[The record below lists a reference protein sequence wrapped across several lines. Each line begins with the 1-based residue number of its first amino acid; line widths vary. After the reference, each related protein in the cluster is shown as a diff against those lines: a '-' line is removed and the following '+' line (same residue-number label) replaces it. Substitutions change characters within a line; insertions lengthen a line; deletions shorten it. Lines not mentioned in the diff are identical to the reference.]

1 MHGLPR
7 ATQDIDIVIDPLS
20 LADLERLVRAMPD
33 EDYYVDLEAAR
44 EAHRDRSMFNVIDQ
58 SSGWKVDF
66 ILRKNRPFSRE
77 EFARRACVPLLGVS
91 MFVAS
96 PEDTIVSK
104 LEWSKLA
111 GGSERQR
118 RDVAGVLSSTGD
130 RIDLAY
136 VERWV
141 AELDLSE
148 EWDAARAT

>member
-1 MHGLPR
+1 
-7 ATQDIDIVIDPLS
+7 
-20 LADLERLVRAMPD
+20 
-33 EDYYVDLEAAR
+33 
-44 EAHRDRSMFNVIDQ
+44 
-58 SSGWKVDF
+58 
-66 ILRKNRPFSRE
+66 
-77 EFARRACVPLLGVS
+77 